1 MKTSLRI
8 ALVSGIA
15 LAGVLV
21 AWSAEPPKVTR
32 TVLQRGD
39 LAAGDSEAVM
49 AIADIPVGATT
60 GRHTH
65 PGEEVS
71 YVLGGTVTLT
81 VDGKPVQ
88 KLKVGEFFLVPAG
101 VLHAASNEGT
111 EPARLVVTYVVDK
124 SKPLAT
130 PVP

>member
-1 MKTSLRI
+1 MKTRI
-8 ALVSGIA
+8 HATMIACLA
-15 LAGVLV
+15 LAGGLV
-21 AWSAEPPKVTR
+21 AWAAEQPKVTR

-60 GRHTH
+60 GRHVH

-71 YVLGGTVTLT
+71 YVLGGTVTLA

-88 KLKVGEFFLVPAG
+88 KLKAGEFFLVPAG
-101 VLHAASNEGT
+101 VVHAASNAGSEA
-111 EPARLVVTYVVDK
+111 ARIVVTYVVDK